1 MSKQRPTI
9 DLGMTG
15 YEELFMNDQ
24 QRADNRKPKVEEV
37 PISELFSFK
46 DHPFKVKEDEEL
58 ERLKESI
65 RESGVLVPAL
75 ARPRDG
81 GGYELVSGHR
91 RMAACKALGFETMP
105 VIIRDLTDE
114 EAIITMVDANLQ
126 REHILP
132 SEKAFAYKM
141 KMEAFE
147 RKLGRPENV
156 GQVVPHYKGRRTTE
170 IIGDAG
176 GDSYKQ
182 VQRYIRLTNLIP
194 KLLDLVDKGSIAL
207 TTAVEL
213 SYLKPHEQ
221 EWVQDAI
228 EYEECTP
235 SLSQAGRLKKASQER
250 TLTKEDVLFLMQ
262 EEKPNQRAAIKI
274 SRSEL
279 DKYFPKY
286 YTDEQIKTEIMKSLD
301 DRKKQRL
308 RENRDA
314 R

>member
-46 DHPFKVKEDEEL
+46 EHPFKVKEDEEL
-58 ERLKESI
+58 ERLKDSI

-91 RMAACKALGFETMP
+91 RMAACKALGLETMP
-105 VIIRDLTDE
+105 VIIRNLTDE

-141 KMEAFE
+141 KMEALKNQGK
-147 RKLGRPENV
+147 RSDLTS
-156 GQVVPHYKGRRTTE
+156 GQVVPKLTVDEIAENESGR
-170 IIGDAG
+170 
-176 GDSYKQ
+176 Q
-182 VQRYIRLTNLIP
+182 VKRYIRLTNLIP
-194 KLLDLVDKGSIAL
+194 KLLDLVDSGSIAL

-235 SLSQAGRLKKASQER
+235 SLSQAGRLKKSSQER
-250 TLTKEDVLFLMQ
+250 TLTKEAVLFLMQ

-274 SRSEL
+274 SRNEL
-279 DKYFPKY
+279 DKYFPKD
-286 YTDEQIKTEIMKSLD
+286 YTDEQIKAAILKSLD

>member
-1 MSKQRPTI
+1 MSKNRPTI
-9 DLGMTG
+9 DLGMTA

-24 QRADNRKPKVEEV
+24 QRAENRKPKVEEV
-37 PISELFSFK
+37 PISELLPFR
-46 DHPFKVKEDEEL
+46 DHPFKVREDEEL

-75 ARPRDG
+75 ARPRDD
-81 GGYELVSGHR
+81 GGYELISGHR
-91 RMAACKALGFETMP
+91 RMAACKALGLETMP

-141 KMEAFE
+141 KMEALNHQGTSRQVGEKWSVSQISNKGKDSE
-147 RKLGRPENV
+147 R
-156 GQVVPHYKGRRTTE
+156 QIH
-170 IIGDAG
+170 
-176 GDSYKQ
+176 
-182 VQRYIRLTNLIP
+182 RYIRLTNLIP

-262 EEKPNQRAAIKI
+262 EEKPNQRAIIKI

-279 DKYFPKY
+279 DRYFPKD
-286 YTDEQIKTEIMKSLD
+286 YTDEQIKEAILKSLD
-301 DRKKQRL
+301 NQRRERL
-308 RENRDA
+308 RRERDS